1 MNWLGR
7 LTISWREILDILLVA
22 VIFYRLMLLVQ
33 GTRAVSVIHG
43 IVVVLVAYYLSGE
56 FGLYTLHW
64 LLTNFLSSFFL
75 VLVILFQAD
84 IRRAL
89 SQVGTRWIGRRVK
102 AEKRHDAET
111 LAEALMELSRRRIG
125 ALVVLE
131 RGVPLGD
138 IISRGVELSTDISLD
153 ILLTIFHHDSPL
165 HDGAVVAKGNQ
176 IAAVACIL
184 PLATHR
190 AMKATMGTRH
200 RAAVGITE
208 ETDALALVVSEER
221 GVVSAAMGGK
231 LSDPLDAEALQTMLI
246 KKWVGRA

>member
-1 MNWLGR
+1 MDWLGR
-7 LTISWREILDILLVA
+7 LPISWREILDIILVA
-22 VIFYRLMLLVQ
+22 VIFYRMMLLVQ

-43 IVVVLVAYYLSGE
+43 IVVVLLAYYLSGE

-89 SQVGTRWIGRRVK
+89 SQVGTRWFGRRAK
-102 AEKRHDAET
+102 AETNKGAVILADA
-111 LAEALMELSRRRIG
+111 LIELSRRRIG

-138 IISRGVELSTDISLD
+138 IIVRGVELSTELSTDM
-153 ILLTIFHHDSPL
+153 LLTIFHHESPL
-165 HDGAVVAKGNQ
+165 HDGAVVAQGGQ

-184 PLATHR
+184 PLATQR
-190 AMKATMGTRH
+190 ALKATMGTRH
-200 RAAVGITE
+200 RAAVGVTE

-231 LSDPLDAEALQTMLI
+231 ISEPLDGEALLALLI
-246 KKWVGRA
+246 KKWVGRS